1 MEVIL
6 SAVAVAIIA
15 GAVVIAA
22 LDKVLAY
29 LDRREDRGL
38 ARAKVAADVDVV
50 ARLEAATVRLDKL
63 ERLADTNAVAKMAR
77 PFR

>member
-6 SAVAVAIIA
+6 SAAVVSVIA

-22 LDKVLAY
+22 LDKVLAH

-50 ARLEAATVRLDKL
+50 AKLEAASVRIDKL
-63 ERLADTNAVAKMAR
+63 ERLADANALAKMAR
-77 PFR
+77 R